1 MVEISQNFV
10 AFSEYM
16 NFKNMFGF
24 VDLELVVG
32 SGGQDYTLQKWVPYL
47 NESIIHR
54 SVLQT
59 IVFFVVVDEFFKLS
73 QWIYRSRMQFYK
85 GFHENFASSQW
96 RICVFHYKFKIKNS
110 NRKTFDFWFPRSTKI
125 QTFRRLSK

>member
-59 IVFFVVVDEFFKLS
+59 IVFFVVVDEFFKLP
-73 QWIYRSRMQFYK
+73 Q
-85 GFHENFASSQW
+85 
-96 RICVFHYKFKIKNS
+96 
-110 NRKTFDFWFPRSTKI
+110 
-125 QTFRRLSK
+125 